1 MATLALQRTIEELES
16 SSLPAIKIIK
26 RAEHAGINLGIFASS
41 FNPVTNAHIE
51 LIKAAAER
59 FALDEVLA
67 LAGTSNADKD
77 GYECPLI
84 DRIEMLYLALAS
96 LPRISIG
103 LTSTAFF
110 VDMIAALDSVYPFE
124 TSYSFIVG
132 FDTFIRVLDR
142 DGKYVARYYTR
153 FQHRNA
159 ALKYLLER
167 ARLIVAE
174 RGPLGESGFIELL
187 EAERSATPKAA
198 DDSLSE
204 RVRFMS
210 FPSDFSERSATEVR
224 ERLRSGIDIARLVPC
239 PVVDYISQHGL
250 YSKGRTE

>member
-1 MATLALQRTIEELES
+1 MIAASIQQTIKDLES
-16 SSLPAIKIIK
+16 SPGPEIKIIK
-26 RAEHAGINLGIFASS
+26 RAGYTGFNLGIFASS

-51 LIKAAAER
+51 LIKAAVER

-84 DRIEMLYLALAS
+84 DRIEMLSVALVG

-132 FDTFIRVLDR
+132 LDTFVRVLDR

-187 EAERSATPKAA
+187 EAERSATQEA

-224 ERLRSGIDIARLVPC
+224 ERLRSGIGIGRLVPR
-239 PVVDYISQHGL
+239 PVVDYISAHGL
-250 YSKGRTE
+250 YSKNRIE